1 MKKNL
6 TLAILLIGALTL
18 VLGCTRYMAEE
29 PLKRETEVAMA
40 PKEETSEL
48 KPLAAIEETP
58 ELKALAPIEEAPAEI
73 ESSETKEVVSKPA
86 RKADFKR
93 VFNVYT
99 DRVARD
105 NHYVPSGWMGD
116 YGDLRIIENWAQK
129 PHSGKTCIRIEYS
142 AKSSQGAGWA
152 GIYWQNPPNNWGTVK
167 GGYNLTGAKKLTFWA
182 KGEKGGEVAEFKM
195 GGITGEYAD
204 SASASAGMIELTKKW
219 KMYTTDLV
227 DKDLSYISGG
237 FCWVTSYYDNP
248 NGCVIYLDDIKYE

>member
-6 TLAILLIGALTL
+6 TLVVLLMGALTL
-18 VLGCTRYMAEE
+18 VLGCTRYLAEE

-40 PKEETSEL
+40 SKEEVPEL
-48 KPLAAIEETP
+48 KPLAS
-58 ELKALAPIEEAPAEI
+58 IEEAPTEI
-73 ESSETKEVVSKPA
+73 EPSETKEVVSQPA
-86 RKADFKR
+86 RKPAFKGF
-93 VFNVYT
+93 FNVYT

-116 YGDLRIIENWAQK
+116 YGDLRLIENWSQQ

-142 AKSSQGAGWA
+142 AKTSQGAGWA
-152 GIYWQNPPNNWGTVK
+152 GIYWQNPPNNWGTIK
-167 GGYNLTGAKKLTFWA
+167 GGYNLIGAKKLTFWA
-182 KGEKGGEVAEFKM
+182 RGEKGGEIAEFKM

-204 SASASAGMIELTKKW
+204 SASESAGVIELTSKW
-219 KMYTTDLV
+219 KSYEMDLT

-248 NGCVIYLDDIKYE
+248 NGCIIYLDDIKYE